1 MEFISIITAIHNGLS
16 FNKIYWDSIKQYTHH
31 PFELIIIDNA
41 SHDGSAIFFE
51 QRGCKVISNTENY
64 SYPFCQNQGIRAAN
78 GTYLFFLNN
87 DIVLS
92 PDWDKHLIEASIL
105 HELDIISGSGI
116 ENLGDKR
123 STQVLDRKW
132 KRVKNSLSVFGFG
145 ENNLRLMFR
154 IMYGKWENYCKK
166 IFNKNGLNVV
176 EGIVGNNVMMTRKA
190 IDKLGWWDERM
201 QSADFDLFM
210 RSKKRELESGDL
222 KPCHIAL
229 GVFVH
234 HFNRMTVKYAVKAK
248 PFADNSNLIALSDK
262 WSAQDLD
269 ILHPN
274 NATLRKK

>member
-16 FNKIYWDSIKQYTHH
+16 FNKIYWDSIKQYTYH

-41 SHDGSAIFFE
+41 SEDGSDIFFE
-51 QRGCKVISNTENY
+51 ERGCKVIRNPVNY
-64 SYPFCQNQGIRAAN
+64 SYPYCQNQGIREAN
-78 GTYLFFLNN
+78 GAYLFFLNN

-92 PDWDKHLIEASIL
+92 PDWDKHLIEASVM
-105 HELDIISGSGI
+105 HELDILSGSGI
-116 ENLGDKR
+116 ENMGDKR

-132 KRVKNSLSVFGFG
+132 KRVKNGLSVFGFG
-145 ENNLRLMFR
+145 KNNLRLMFR

-210 RSKKRELESGDL
+210 RSKKRAMETGDL

-234 HFNRMTVKYAVKAK
+234 HFNRMTVKYAVKPK
-248 PFADNSNLIALSDK
+248 PFADHINLIALSDK
-262 WSAQDLD
+262 WSTQDLD
-269 ILHPN
+269 RLHPN
-274 NATLRKK
+274 NATLRKQ